1 MIPLLISLLIS
12 CDLIVNCESVG
23 KLTSVLNTCSRISE
37 ALVTGA
43 DVSVIGFSCAPL
55 CRKPVPFWDI
65 QGR

>member
-1 MIPLLISLLIS
+1 MIPLLISFT
-12 CDLIVNCESVG
+12 ESVG

-37 ALVTGA
+37 ALVTEA
-43 DVSVIGFSCAPL
+43 DVSVIVFSGAPL